1 MRARSKTPSAVSKAP
16 SARVAGPRQ
25 KPLVTTKLHPPAT
38 RGTLLPRPRLLE
50 LLRQTLERKFAL
62 VHGPAGFGK
71 TTLAA
76 QWYAELRAGGQ
87 SASWLSTD
95 ASDNDINRFLAYLV
109 EALRS
114 AEPDIGRG
122 LREVIEANPGSAV
135 DHVIDALVND
145 LAVHD
150 TPFVLFLDDWHLVRE
165 PDVHEALHTLI
176 ARSPANLHVVVTSR
190 TRGGVPLARLR
201 VQNELVEIDAA
212 QLRFDLDESHTYLTS
227 TKALALPDEDVQAL
241 WRSTEGWAAALQ
253 LASLSLRECG
263 NRERILHWT
272 SGASNDIS
280 DYLAEN
286 VVNALPPDL
295 VSFMLK
301 SSILDRMSGE
311 LCDVVTGDADSG
323 ARLDALEQQELF
335 LLPLDEERQW
345 FRYHH
350 LFARFLQ
357 RRLKKQMPER
367 IAALHLAASD
377 WFARHG
383 HTAEGVEHALLAE
396 DTQRAVDLVERDA
409 MALVENSSMSTL
421 LNLVRKLPRTALFD
435 RPHLQMAIAWANCLT
450 HRAQEANEALWH
462 VERVASSATPA
473 QRALLLGE
481 AKVLRACID
490 VYGDRIEGLEQLVRP
505 CLDQAGEHT
514 PWTVGVAANILAYR
528 HIHTCELDKVG
539 PLMQWARDYHER
551 AQGAFASVYGVCF
564 DGIAAVRAGQLSVAR
579 KRFKDAMDAAARSA
593 GTQSN
598 AARLASAL
606 LGQLLYEENDLGEA
620 ERLLRESRFLGFEGG
635 VVDFYLA
642 TYLASCRLAMHRG
655 DVEEAL
661 SILSEGEETAR
672 ELNLERLGVAV
683 ACERVRVKLASGDI
697 RGAELSLG
705 EIDARRFAGAQGIE
719 LNAITATAKARLLC
733 ARGNPALACSILRE
747 QVGLAARSGW
757 VGLEISLRLV
767 LAIAMDQAGRAAEA
781 EQALLDVISYA
792 APRGMVRTFL
802 DEGAALLTILDRL
815 RDRSRR
821 RGGAYAD
828 APTLGPAAQ
837 RLLSIAR
844 NPQHGIPN
852 LPGSRKAM
860 AELTAREADVLRLLD
875 QGRANKEIARTLSIS
890 VDTVKWYLKSIF
902 TKLGVSTRM
911 QAITEA
917 RRRMLIGVGT

>member
-1 MRARSKTPSAVSKAP
+1 MTKANAAK
-16 SARVAGPRQ
+16 SAGPRQ

-38 RGTLLPRPRLLE
+38 RGTLMQRPRLIA

-76 QWYAELRAGGQ
+76 QWYAELRHAGLP
-87 SASWLSTD
+87 ACWLSID

-109 EALRS
+109 EALRG
-114 AEPDIGRG
+114 ADADIGVG
-122 LREVIEANPGSAV
+122 LRELIEGNPGSAV

-150 TPFVLFLDDWHLVRE
+150 TAFVLFLDDWHLVRE
-165 PDVHEALHTLI
+165 SEVHETLQTLI
-176 ARSPANLHVVVTSR
+176 ARSSANLHVVVTSR
-190 TRGGVPLARLR
+190 TRTGVPLARLR
-201 VQNELVEIDAA
+201 VQNELVEIDAS
-212 QLRFDLDESHTYLTS
+212 QLRFDLGESHTYLTG
-227 TKALALPDEDVQAL
+227 TKSLTLPDEDVQAL

-253 LASLSLRECG
+253 LASLSLRDCD
-263 NRERILHWT
+263 NRERILQWT

-286 VVNALPPDL
+286 VVNALPPDQ

-301 SSILDRMSGE
+301 TSILERMSGE
-311 LCDVVTGDADSG
+311 LCAAVTGDTDSG

-350 LFARFLQ
+350 LFARFLH

-367 IAALHLAASD
+367 IASLHLSAAE
-377 WFARHG
+377 WFAARG
-383 HTAEGVEHALLAE
+383 HTAEAVEHALLAG
-396 DTQRAVDLVERDA
+396 DTARAVDLVERDA
-409 MALVENSSMSTL
+409 MALVENSYMSTL

-450 HRAQEANEALWH
+450 HHPQEANEALWH
-462 VERVASSATPA
+462 VERVAASATPS

-490 VYGDRIEGLEQLVRP
+490 VYGDRIGGLEQLVRP
-505 CLDQAGEHT
+505 CLDHAGDFT
-514 PWTVGVAANILAYR
+514 PWTVGVGANILAYR
-528 HIHTCELDKVG
+528 YIHTCEFDKVG
-539 PLMQWARDYHER
+539 PLMRWAHEYHDR
-551 AQGAFASVYGVCF
+551 AQGSFSAVYGTCF
-564 DGIAAVRAGQLSVAR
+564 DGIAARRAGQLDVAR
-579 KRFKDAMDAAARSA
+579 KRFKDAMDVAARVA
-593 GTQSN
+593 GVQSS

-606 LGQLLYEENDLGEA
+606 LGQLLYEQNDLDEA
-620 ERLLRESRFLGFEGG
+620 ERLLRESRVLGFEGG

-642 TYLASCRLAMHRG
+642 TYIASCRLAMHRG

-672 ELNLERLGVAV
+672 ALSLERLGVAV

-697 RGAELSLG
+697 RGAEMSLG
-705 EIDARRFAGAQGIE
+705 EVDSRRYASGEGAARDNVE
-719 LNAITATAKARLLC
+719 ITATIAMAKARLLS
-733 ARGNPALACSILRE
+733 ARGNPALACSLLRE
-747 QVGLAARSGW
+747 QIAVAVGCGW
-757 VGLEISLRLV
+757 VYLETQLRIV
-767 LAIAMDQAGRAAEA
+767 LAITTDQSNRGPEA
-781 EQALLDVISYA
+781 EQALLAIIADA
-792 APRGMVRTFL
+792 TQRGMVRSFL
-802 DEGAALLTILDRL
+802 DEGAALLGILDRI
-815 RDRSRR
+815 RDRGRR
-821 RGGAYAD
+821 RGAPATD
-828 APTLGPAAQ
+828 APGLSASAQ
-837 RLLSIAR
+837 RLLTTGRHA
-844 NPQHGIPN
+844 QHGIPN

-860 AELTAREADVLRLLD
+860 AELTARETDVLRLLD
-875 QGRANKEIARTLSIS
+875 QGRSNKEIARLLSIS

-902 TKLGVSTRM
+902 NKLGVSTRM

-917 RRRMLIGVGT
+917 RRRAMLAPH

>member
-1 MRARSKTPSAVSKAP
+1 MSSKA
-16 SARVAGPRQ
+16 AGPRQ

-38 RGTLLPRPRLLE
+38 RGALMQRPRLIE

-76 QWYAELRAGGQ
+76 QWYAELRATGI
-87 SASWLSTD
+87 SACWLSTD

-114 AEPDIGRG
+114 AEPDVGRG

-145 LAVHD
+145 LSVHD

-165 PDVHEALHTLI
+165 PEVYEALQTLI
-176 ARSPANLHVVVTSR
+176 TRSPANLHVVVTSR
-190 TRGGVPLARLR
+190 TRSGVPLARLR
-201 VQNELVEIDAA
+201 VQNDLVEIDAA
-212 QLRFDLDESHTYLTS
+212 QLRFDLDESHTYLTT
-227 TKALALPDEDVQAL
+227 TKSLVLPDEDVQAL

-311 LCDVVTGDADSG
+311 LCAAVTGDADSG

-367 IAALHLAASD
+367 VPGLHLAASE
-377 WFARHG
+377 WFATHG

-409 MALVENSSMSTL
+409 MALVENSYMSSL

-450 HRAQEANEALWH
+450 HRAQESNEALWH
-462 VERVASSATPA
+462 VERVAATATPS

-505 CLDQAGEHT
+505 CLDHASDYT
-514 PWTVGVAANILAYR
+514 PWNVGVAANILAYR
-528 HIHTCELDKVG
+528 YIHTGELDKVG
-539 PLMQWARDYHER
+539 PLMRWAREYHDR
-551 AQGAFASVYGVCF
+551 SQGLFSAVYGTCF
-564 DGIAAVRAGQLSVAR
+564 DGIAAARAGRLDVAR
-579 KRFKDAMDAAARSA
+579 KRFKEAMEVGARSA

-606 LGQLLYEENDLGEA
+606 LGQLLYEENDLVEA

-642 TYLASCRLAMHRG
+642 TFLASCRLAVHRG

-672 ELNLERLGVAV
+672 ALNLERLGVAV

-697 RGAELSLG
+697 HGAELSLG
-705 EIDARRFAGAQGIE
+705 EVDSRRYSGGQGRELGAMI
-719 LNAITATAKARLLC
+719 ATAKARLLC
-733 ARGNPALACSILRE
+733 ARGNPMLACSLLRE
-747 QVGLAARSGW
+747 QITSANRCGW
-757 VGLEISLRLV
+757 ISLEISLRIV
-767 LAIAMDQAGRAAEA
+767 LAIALDQANRGAEA
-781 EQALLDVISYA
+781 EQTLLAVIGDA
-792 APRGMVRTFL
+792 APRGMVRSFL
-802 DEGAALLTILDRL
+802 DEGAAVLLILDRL
-815 RDRSRR
+815 RDRARR
-821 RGGAYAD
+821 RSAGDGEV
-828 APTLGPAAQ
+828 APLSPAAQ
-837 RLLSIAR
+837 RLLSVAR

-852 LPGSRKAM
+852 LPGSRKVM

-902 TKLGVSTRM
+902 NKLGVSTRM

-917 RRRMLIGVGT
+917 RRRSLLGGG